1 MGFFKFFGNENKNKD
16 TKKKSEGIKD
26 GMLNILNPKKAADDY
41 YHGDPKKKKSSH
53 HPRKKGCSKKRH

>member
-1 MGFFKFFGNENKNKD
+1 MGFFKFSGNENKNKG

-41 YHGDPKKKKSSH
+41 YHGEPKKKKSSS
-53 HPRKKGCSKKRH
+53 RKR